1 MNEHTRMADG
11 LAVSSILTYI
21 GSWLVEATPI
31 LQAVALIAS
40 IIAAVT
46 ATYYHIR
53 RGHSK

>member
-53 RGHSK
+53 RGHK